1 MKRIGDIIAML
12 RKERNMTQEE
22 VAASIGVS
30 PQSISKWE
38 NSASMPDIML
48 LPVIADFF
56 GVSIDELFGKPA
68 GEESTVSLDD
78 LPEKAYDA
86 VLAIVQKSFL
96 PCDDVSTSESKKT
109 HETEV
114 SKMKTYLTEH
124 PGSQS
129 LVFSDKGG
137 AVYVNSDLGLV
148 LRKRGDKSAGMVD
161 LLSNIEIA
169 EFLEDLSDKS
179 YREVLI
185 YLLKNKGLSFTSAS
199 ISKKCGITIEEADA
213 AINKLIK
220 HGIITQNEV
229 DIDCEHIFVYQM
241 SGGNKILLI
250 YTLLKMANIFVNY
263 TEHYNGLRGTT
274 TDWYNM

>member
-96 PCDDVSTSESKKT
+96 PCDDVSTSESKK
-109 HETEV
+109 
-114 SKMKTYLTEH
+114 LTK
-124 PGSQS
+124 QK
-129 LVFSDKGG
+129 FQK
-137 AVYVNSDLGLV
+137 
-148 LRKRGDKSAGMVD
+148 
-161 LLSNIEIA
+161 
-169 EFLEDLSDKS
+169 
-179 YREVLI
+179 
-185 YLLKNKGLSFTSAS
+185 
-199 ISKKCGITIEEADA
+199 
-213 AINKLIK
+213 
-220 HGIITQNEV
+220 
-229 DIDCEHIFVYQM
+229 
-241 SGGNKILLI
+241 
-250 YTLLKMANIFVNY
+250 
-263 TEHYNGLRGTT
+263 
-274 TDWYNM
+274 

>member
-56 GVSIDELFGKPA
+56 GVSVDELFGKPA
-68 GEESTVSLDD
+68 REERTVSLDD

-124 PGSQS
+124 PRSQS

-137 AVYVNSDLGLV
+137 AVYVNSDLGIV

-220 HGIITQNEV
+220 HGIITQNGV